1 MISEHQASRL
11 ALFTALSLAWT
22 LASGCASTSQRSFAG
37 PEEAA
42 VAVLTALEEGR
53 PGEADQIY
61 GTFTQSRT
69 NEELLY
75 PVLYDAARGRFE
87 SGEPARAAQVLEL
100 LVDRHPT
107 AAGSREA
114 LVYALFLERAE
125 QGVATPDQTARLAE
139 AIAGLRGTSP
149 QLVPW
154 VDLAETQLRIDE
166 GRLGEA
172 RDSFARFL
180 GAWEGEPAGLLTY
193 AEDLNRYLQTH

>member
-1 MISEHQASRL
+1 MISEPRKSPL
-11 ALFTALSLAWT
+11 APAAALVLAWT
-22 LASGCASTSQRSFAG
+22 LASGCASTSHSFAG

-53 PGEADQIY
+53 STDAERIY
-61 GTFTQSRT
+61 GTFTRSRT

-75 PVLYDAARGRFE
+75 PVLYDAARSRFE
-87 SGEPARAAQVLEL
+87 GGEPARAAQVLEL

-125 QGVATPDQTARLAE
+125 LGEATSEQSARLSE
-139 AIAGLRGTSP
+139 AIAGLRGTSTRI
-149 QLVPW
+149 VPW

-166 GRLGEA
+166 GRLDEA

-180 GAWEGEPAGLLTY
+180 GTWEGEPASLLTY

>member
-1 MISEHQASRL
+1 MISEPRTSRR
-11 ALFTALSLAWT
+11 ALPAALLLVWT
-22 LASGCASTSQRSFAG
+22 LASGCASTSQRSFTG

-53 PGEADQIY
+53 SSEAERIY
-61 GTFTQSRT
+61 GTFTKSRT

-75 PVLYDAARGRFE
+75 PVLYDAARSRFE
-87 SGEPARAAQVLEL
+87 GGEPARAAQVLEL
-100 LVDRHPT
+100 LVERHPT

-125 QGVATPDQTARLAE
+125 QGVATPEQASRLSE
-139 AIAGLRGTSP
+139 AIAGLRGTSTRV
-149 QLVPW
+149 VPW

-166 GRLGEA
+166 GRLDEA

-180 GAWEGEPAGLLTY
+180 GTWEGEPTSLLTY